1 MSTTSF
7 DKKRHAVFA
16 VLIVVSVLI
25 YAISAQAQAFI
36 TAAQIIA
43 MSALTLF
50 CLYAGRSRI
59 FLSATLIVIM
69 TAVGFWVYADPLQAI
84 LFTLG
89 FALPGLCIGIGLT
102 KKRDFAEYMVCA
114 VVLLVIVNIFSIYYD
129 LTLMGAERTVD
140 AAIDYLM
147 APVFNMLSQYASPA
161 GQEAS
166 VNMASVEAVVR
177 STAIGSFV
185 SAMIL
190 QVFGAYALAGAL
202 NTVVKL
208 KRPGF
213 FESLKLF
220 NISRVGGIIF
230 LVCAIV
236 NLWTAGEN
244 PNIYAANLYAILQY
258 PLALGG
264 VATIY
269 RLMSMYGAKQ
279 KTKRTV
285 TAVVCILTIIP
296 VLNISSIISYVGALN
311 ALVPFTMPKD
321 VPPGSK

>member
-1 MSTTSF
+1 
-7 DKKRHAVFA
+7 
-16 VLIVVSVLI
+16 
-25 YAISAQAQAFI
+25 
-36 TAAQIIA
+36 
-43 MSALTLF
+43 
-50 CLYAGRSRI
+50 
-59 FLSATLIVIM
+59 
-69 TAVGFWVYADPLQAI
+69 
-84 LFTLG
+84 
-89 FALPGLCIGIGLT
+89 
-102 KKRDFAEYMVCA
+102 
-114 VVLLVIVNIFSIYYD
+114 
-129 LTLMGAERTVD
+129 
-140 AAIDYLM
+140 
-147 APVFNMLSQYASPA
+147 MLSQYASPA